1 MIAPGQPR
9 AGGSTSHSRQVRI
22 TTSVYLLYT
31 YVYIHPRFPS
41 LSTLNVRFSYL
52 SDGGPRDFEVGQLV
66 PTLSQ
71 VRKPSASPF
80 FHNVASCEHLGLD
93 TISMFASLQVCSIFW
108 FCVLYDCF
116 TRLFYW
122 GCADRRFINRSKMHR
137 LRDRLILDVE
147 TNCCYFCIQR

>member
-1 MIAPGQPR
+1 MGHTRDPTVAHCTCVIALGQPR

-22 TTSVYLLYT
+22 TTSVYLIYT

-52 SDGGPRDFEVGQLV
+52 SDGGARDFEVGQSI

-71 VRKPSASPF
+71 VRKPSASRF
-80 FHNVASCEHLGLD
+80 FYDVASCDHLDLD
-93 TISMFASLQVCSIFW
+93 TISMFASLRVCSIFW
-108 FCVLYDCF
+108 SCVLYDCF

-122 GCADRRFINRSKMHR
+122 DCTSRRFSNKIVK
-137 LRDRLILDVE
+137 
-147 TNCCYFCIQR
+147 CIVYEIV

>member
-1 MIAPGQPR
+1 MGHTRDPTVAHCTCVIALGQPR

-22 TTSVYLLYT
+22 TTSVYLIYT

-52 SDGGPRDFEVGQLV
+52 SDGGARDFEVGQSI

-71 VRKPSASPF
+71 VRKPSASRF
-80 FHNVASCEHLGLD
+80 FHDVASCDHLDLD
-93 TISMFASLQVCSIFW
+93 TISIFASLRVCSIFW
-108 FCVLYDCF
+108 SCVLYDCF

-122 GCADRRFINRSKMHR
+122 DCTSRRFSNKIVK
-137 LRDRLILDVE
+137 
-147 TNCCYFCIQR
+147 CIVYEIV